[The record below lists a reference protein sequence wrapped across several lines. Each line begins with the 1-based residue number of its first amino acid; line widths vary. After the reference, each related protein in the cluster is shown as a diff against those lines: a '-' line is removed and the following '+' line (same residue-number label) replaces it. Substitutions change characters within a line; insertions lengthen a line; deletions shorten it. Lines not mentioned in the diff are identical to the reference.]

1 MALIIENQKILEFLE
16 LVGRLKHV
24 KRTGW
29 VLCNIEDCESI
40 AGHMYRMGL
49 MTFLLTEENNP
60 TKLDRFK
67 CLQIESSL
75 LSALVHDLAECIV
88 GDLTPHCGVSPEE
101 KHRQEDEAMK
111 KIAELTGIAGDRMY
125 DLYKEYEN
133 QSSPEAK
140 FAKDLD
146 RYDMIL
152 QAFEYE
158 KRENA
163 PKKLEEFFKATEGK
177 FNHPFIK
184 ELVKELY
191 RQREEFEKK
200 CLLNGNV

>member
-1 MALIIENQKILEFLE
+1 MENSKILEFLE

-29 VLCNIEDCESI
+29 ILCDINDCETI
-40 AGHMYRMGL
+40 AGHMYRMGI

-60 TKLDRFK
+60 TKLDRIK
-67 CLQIESSL
+67 CLQI
-75 LSALVHDLAECIV
+75 ALIHDLAECIV

-101 KHRQEDEAMK
+101 KHRREDEAMK
-111 KIAELTGIAGDRMY
+111 TISGLTGIAGDRMY
-125 DLYKEYEN
+125 ELYKEYED

-158 KRENA
+158 KRENT
-163 PKKLEEFFKATEGK
+163 PKKCQEFFTATEGK
-177 FNHPFIK
+177 FDHPFIQD
-184 ELVKELY
+184 LVKELY
-191 RQREEFEKK
+191 LQREIFEKHTVV
-200 CLLNGNV
+200 NGHV

>member
-1 MALIIENQKILEFLE
+1 MALAIENSKILEFLE

-29 VLCNIEDCESI
+29 VICDINDCESI
-40 AGHMYRMGL
+40 AGHMYRMGI

-60 TKLDRFK
+60 TNLDRFR
-67 CLQIESSL
+67 CLQI
-75 LSALVHDLAECIV
+75 ALVHDLAECIV
-88 GDLTPHCGVSPEE
+88 GDLTPHCGVTPED

-111 KIAELTGIAGDRMY
+111 LIAGLTGIAGDRMY
-125 DLYKEYEN
+125 ELYKEYEN
-133 QSSPEAK
+133 QTSPEAK

-146 RYDMIL
+146 RYDMIQ

-163 PKKLEEFFKATEGK
+163 PKKLQEFFSATEGK

-184 ELVKELY
+184 ELVTELY
-191 RQREEFEKK
+191 RQREEFENK
-200 CLLNGNV
+200 CMVNGHAEQ

>member
-1 MALIIENQKILEFLE
+1 MSLETKKIVEFLE

-29 VLCNIEDCESI
+29 VLLDINDCESI

-49 MTFLLTEENNP
+49 MTFLLTDENNP
-60 TKLDRFK
+60 TNLDRFK
-67 CLQIESSL
+67 CLQI
-75 LSALVHDLAECIV
+75 ALVHDLAECIV
-88 GDLTPHCGVSPEE
+88 GDITPHCGVTPEE
-101 KHRQEDEAMK
+101 KHRREDEAMK
-111 KIAELTGIAGDRMY
+111 EISALTGIAGDKMY
-125 DLYKEYEN
+125 EMYKEYEN

-158 KRENA
+158 KRECT
-163 PKKLEEFFKATEGK
+163 PRKLQEFFNATEGK

-184 ELVKELY
+184 SLVEELY
-191 RQREEFEKK
+191 KQRDEFEQKFVV
-200 CLLNGNV
+200 NGQA

>member
-1 MALIIENQKILEFLE
+1 MAQLVENKKIIEFLE
-16 LVGRLKHV
+16 LVGRLKHE

-29 VLCNIEDCESI
+29 VLCNINECESI

-49 MTFLLTEENNP
+49 MTFLLTDATNP

-67 CLQIESSL
+67 CLQI
-75 LSALVHDLAECIV
+75 ALVHDLAECIV
-88 GDLTPHCGVSPEE
+88 GDITPHCGVSPEE
-101 KHRQEDEAMK
+101 KHRQEDVAMQR
-111 KIAELTGIAGDRMY
+111 IAELTGIAGDRMY
-125 DLYKEYEN
+125 ELYKEYEN

-163 PKKLEEFFKATEGK
+163 PKKLQEFFTATEGK
-177 FNHPFIK
+177 FNHPFIQD
-184 ELVKELY
+184 LVEELY

-200 CLLNGNV
+200 SLLNSNA

>member
-1 MALIIENQKILEFLE
+1 MALAIENSKILEFLE

-29 VLCNIEDCESI
+29 VICDINDCESI
-40 AGHMYRMGL
+40 AGHMYRMGI

-60 TKLDRFK
+60 TNLDRFR
-67 CLQIESSL
+67 CLQI
-75 LSALVHDLAECIV
+75 ALVHDLAECIV
-88 GDLTPHCGVSPEE
+88 GDLTPHCGVTPED

-111 KIAELTGIAGDRMY
+111 LIAGLTGIAGDRMY
-125 DLYKEYEN
+125 ELYKEYEN
-133 QSSPEAK
+133 QTSPEAR

-146 RYDMIL
+146 RYDMIQ

-163 PKKLEEFFKATEGK
+163 PKKLQEFFSATEGK

-184 ELVKELY
+184 ELVTELY
-191 RQREEFEKK
+191 RQREEFENK
-200 CLLNGNV
+200 CMVNGHAEQ

>member
-1 MALIIENQKILEFLE
+1 MALVENKKILEFLE

-29 VLCNIEDCESI
+29 VLCDIDDCESI
-40 AGHMYRMGL
+40 AGHMYRMGM

-60 TKLDRFK
+60 TKLDRFR
-67 CLQIESSL
+67 CLQI
-75 LSALVHDLAECIV
+75 ALVHDLAECIV
-88 GDLTPHCGVSPEE
+88 GDITPHCGVSPEE

-111 KIAELTGIAGDRMY
+111 KIAELTGFAGDRMY
-125 DLYKEYEN
+125 ELYKEYEN
-133 QSSPEAK
+133 QSSPEAN

-163 PKKLEEFFKATEGK
+163 PKKLQEFFTATEGK
-177 FNHPFIK
+177 FYHPFIRD
-184 ELVKELY
+184 LVTELY
-191 RQREEFEKK
+191 RQREEFENKFVV
-200 CLLNGNV
+200 NGTT

>member
-1 MALIIENQKILEFLE
+1 MALVVENKKILEFLE

-29 VLCNIEDCESI
+29 VICDINECETI
-40 AGHMYRMGL
+40 AGHMYRMGI

-60 TKLDRFK
+60 TKLDRFR
-67 CLQIESSL
+67 CLQI
-75 LSALVHDLAECIV
+75 ALIHDLAECIV

-101 KHRQEDEAMK
+101 KHRREDEAMK
-111 KIAELTGIAGDRMY
+111 TIAELTGIAGDRMY

-133 QSSPEAK
+133 QTSPEAK

-163 PKKLEEFFKATEGK
+163 PKKLEEFFQATYGK
-177 FNHPFIK
+177 FNHPFIQG
-184 ELVKELY
+184 LATELY
-191 RQREEFEKK
+191 KQREEFEKK
-200 CLLNGNV
+200 TLVNGST

>member
-1 MALIIENQKILEFLE
+1 MAQIIENQKILEFLE

-29 VLCNIEDCESI
+29 VICNIDDCESI

-60 TKLDRFK
+60 TNLDRFK
-67 CLQIESSL
+67 CLQI
-75 LSALVHDLAECIV
+75 ALVHDLAECIV
-88 GDLTPHCGVSPEE
+88 GDITPHCGISPDE

-125 DLYKEYEN
+125 NLYKEYEN
-133 QSSPEAK
+133 QSSPEAR

-158 KRENA
+158 KRENT

-177 FNHPFIK
+177 FVHPFIQQ
-184 ELVKELY
+184 LVTELY

-200 CLLNGNV
+200 VLLIGTA

>member
-1 MALIIENQKILEFLE
+1 MALVIEHKKILEFLE

-29 VLCNIEDCESI
+29 VLCDIDDCESI
-40 AGHMYRMGL
+40 AGHMYRMGM

-60 TKLDRFK
+60 TKLDRFR
-67 CLQIESSL
+67 CLQI
-75 LSALVHDLAECIV
+75 ALVHDLAECIV
-88 GDLTPHCGVSPEE
+88 GDITPHCGVTPEE

-111 KIAELTGIAGDRMY
+111 TIAELTGIAGDRMY
-125 DLYKEYEN
+125 ELYKEYEN
-133 QSSPEAK
+133 QTSPEAK

-146 RYDMIL
+146 RYDMIF

-163 PKKLEEFFKATEGK
+163 PRKLQEFFTATEGK

-184 ELVKELY
+184 DLVFELY

-200 CLLNGNV
+200 SIIPNNC

>member
-1 MALIIENQKILEFLE
+1 MALVVESKRILEFLE

-29 VLCNIEDCESI
+29 VICDVEDCESI
-40 AGHMYRMGL
+40 AGHMYRMGM
-49 MTFLLTEENNP
+49 MTFLLTEDNNP
-60 TKLDRFK
+60 TKLDRFR
-67 CLQIESSL
+67 CLQI
-75 LSALVHDLAECIV
+75 ALIHDLAECIV
-88 GDLTPHCGVSPEE
+88 GDITPHCGVTPEE
-101 KHRQEDEAMK
+101 KHRREDEAMK
-111 KIAELTGIAGDRMY
+111 TIAELTGMAGDRMY
-125 DLYKEYEN
+125 DLYKEYEY

-158 KRENA
+158 KRENK
-163 PKKLEEFFKATEGK
+163 PKKLEEFFQATYGK
-177 FNHPFIK
+177 FNHPFIQD
-184 ELVKELY
+184 LAKELY

-200 CLLNGNV
+200 TLVNGTK

>member
-1 MALIIENQKILEFLE
+1 MSLLTENTKILKFLE
-16 LVGRLKHV
+16 LVGRLKHE

-29 VLCNIEDCESI
+29 VLCDIAECESI

-49 MTFLLTEENNP
+49 MTFLLTEETNT

-67 CLQIESSL
+67 CLQI
-75 LSALVHDLAECIV
+75 ALVHDLAECIV

-101 KHRQEDEAMK
+101 KHRREDEAMK
-111 KIAELTGIAGDRMY
+111 IITELTGLAGNTMY
-125 DLYKEYEN
+125 ELYKDYEN

-163 PKKLEEFFKATEGK
+163 PRKLQEFFTATEGK
-177 FNHPFIK
+177 FGHPFIQG
-184 ELVKELY
+184 LVKELY
-191 RQREEFEKK
+191 KQRDEFEKTH
-200 CLLNGNV
+200 LLNGNA

>member
-1 MALIIENQKILEFLE
+1 MASALQNAKILEFLE

-29 VLCNIEDCESI
+29 VLCDINDCESI

-60 TKLDRFK
+60 THLDRFR
-67 CLQIESSL
+67 CLQI
-75 LSALVHDLAECIV
+75 ALVHDLAECIV
-88 GDLTPHCGVSPEE
+88 GDLTPHCGVTPEE
-101 KHRQEDEAMK
+101 KHRREDEAMK
-111 KIAELTGIAGDRMY
+111 KIAELTGMAGDRMY
-125 DLYKEYEN
+125 DLFKEYEN
-133 QSSPEAK
+133 QSSSEAK

-158 KRENA
+158 KRENT
-163 PKKLEEFFKATEGK
+163 PKKLEEFFSSTKGK
-177 FNHPFIK
+177 FDHPFIQG
-184 ELVKELY
+184 LVTELY
-191 RQREEFEKK
+191 RQREEFEKRS
-200 CLLNGNV
+200 LSNGHI

>member
-1 MALIIENQKILEFLE
+1 MALAIENSKILEFLE
-16 LVGRLKHV
+16 LVGRLKHE

-29 VLCNIEDCESI
+29 VICNIDDCESI

-60 TKLDRFK
+60 TKLDRFR
-67 CLQIESSL
+67 CLQI
-75 LSALVHDLAECIV
+75 ALVHDLAESIV
-88 GDLTPHCGVSPEE
+88 GDITPHCGITPEE
-101 KHRQEDEAMK
+101 KHRREDEAMK

-125 DLYKEYEN
+125 ELYKEYEF
-133 QSSPEAK
+133 QTSPEAK

-158 KRENA
+158 KREKA
-163 PKKLEEFFKATEGK
+163 PKKLQEFFTATEGK
-177 FNHPFIK
+177 FDHPFIK
-184 ELVKELY
+184 DLVTELY

-200 CLLNGNV
+200 CLLNGHAEQ

>member
-1 MALIIENQKILEFLE
+1 MALVAENKNILKFLE

-29 VLCNIEDCESI
+29 VLCHIDDCESI
-40 AGHMYRMGL
+40 AGHMYRMGM

-67 CLQIESSL
+67 CLEI
-75 LSALVHDLAECIV
+75 ALVHDLAECIV
-88 GDLTPHCGVSPEE
+88 GDITPHCGVSPEE

-111 KIAELTGIAGDRMY
+111 KIAELTGFAGNRMY
-125 DLYKEYEN
+125 ELYKEYEF

-158 KRENA
+158 KREKA
-163 PKKLEEFFKATEGK
+163 PKKLQEFFTATEGK
-177 FNHPFIK
+177 FNHPFIRD
-184 ELVKELY
+184 LVTELY

-200 CLLNGNV
+200 FVVNGTT

>member
-1 MALIIENQKILEFLE
+1 MALVLENSKILEFLE

-29 VLCNIEDCESI
+29 ILCDINECESI

-60 TKLDRFK
+60 TKLDRFR
-67 CLQIESSL
+67 CLQI
-75 LSALVHDLAECIV
+75 ALVHDLAECIV
-88 GDLTPHCGVSPEE
+88 GDITPHCGVSPEE
-101 KHRQEDEAMK
+101 KHRQEDEAMQ
-111 KIAELTGIAGDRMY
+111 KIAGLTGIAGDRMY

-158 KRENA
+158 KRENS
-163 PKKLEEFFKATEGK
+163 PKKLQEFFTATEGK
-177 FNHPFIK
+177 FDHPFIK
-184 ELVKELY
+184 DLVTELY
-191 RQREEFEKK
+191 KQREEFEKK
-200 CLLNGNV
+200 VLVNGHVE

>member
-1 MALIIENQKILEFLE
+1 MALIVENKKILEFLE

-29 VLCNIEDCESI
+29 VICNIDDCESI
-40 AGHMYRMGL
+40 AGHMYRMGI

-60 TKLDRFK
+60 TNLDRFR
-67 CLQIESSL
+67 CLQI
-75 LSALVHDLAECIV
+75 ALVHDLAECIV
-88 GDLTPHCGVSPEE
+88 GDITPHCGVTPED

-125 DLYKEYEN
+125 ELYKEYEN
-133 QSSPEAK
+133 QSSPEAQ

-163 PKKLEEFFKATEGK
+163 PKKLQEFFLATEGK
-177 FNHPFIK
+177 FKHPFIK
-184 ELVKELY
+184 DLVKELY
-191 RQREEFEKK
+191 RQRQDFESKT
-200 CLLNGNV
+200 LMVNGNA

>member
-67 CLQIESSL
+67 CLQI
-75 LSALVHDLAECIV
+75 ALVHDLAECIV

-101 KHRQEDEAMK
+101 KKRQEDEAMK

-133 QSSPEAK
+133 QTSPEAK

-184 ELVKELY
+184 DLVIELY
-191 RQREEFEKK
+191 RQRDEFEKK
-200 CLLNGNV
+200 CLLNGNA